1 MNGYGYLIVGI
12 VVVAII
18 ALLATNKKFV
28 ETLKNI
34 YKIEELRKR
43 ILYTLGLLLVY
54 RLGCF
59 VVIPGINPN
68 ALGEGSAL
76 ASQLEG
82 NGLLGLLNVFSGG
95 AFGNAAI
102 FALGVMPYI
111 TASIIIQLM
120 GIMIPY
126 FQKMQKEGES
136 GRRKMNQWTRMLT
149 IIVLLIQGPAYITNL
164 YHQVPEAFVYGNTFL
179 FLAYATVILIAG
191 TMFIMW
197 LGEKITDKGIG
208 NGISLIS
215 MIGSVARLPH
225 ALLAEI
231 NARFQ
236 TSDGSA
242 IMLILELVLLF
253 LVFMATVALVQAVRK
268 IPVQYAKRIVGNKQ
282 YGGVRQYIPLKMN
295 AANVMP
301 IIFAQALMFIPM
313 LFANVAPGFAAAFSD
328 MRGFWYNLTLGI
340 LVVAFTYFYTAI
352 IINPQ
357 MMADDMKRNGGFI
370 PGVKPGKATVN
381 YIDTIMTRIT
391 LPGSIFLAL
400 VAILPALAMKFLNIQ
415 QAFAYFYGGTSL
427 LIMVGVILDT
437 LKQIESY
444 LLMRHYDGLMK
455 TGRIQGRY

>member
-208 NGISLIS
+208 NGISLIIR
-215 MIGSVARLPH
+215 IGIVARLPH

>member
-208 NGISLIS
+208 NGISLII
-215 MIGSVARLPH
+215 MIGIVARLPH

-268 IPVQYAKRIVGNKQ
+268 IPVQYAKRFVGNKQ

>member
-208 NGISLIS
+208 NGISLII
-215 MIGSVARLPH
+215 MIGIVARLPH

-415 QAFAYFYGGTSL
+415 QEFAYFYGGTSL

>member
-208 NGISLIS
+208 NGISLII
-215 MIGSVARLPH
+215 MIGIVARLPH

-231 NARFQ
+231 NACFQ

>member
-149 IIVLLIQGPAYITNL
+149 ITVLLIQGPAYITNL

-208 NGISLIS
+208 NGISLII
-215 MIGSVARLPH
+215 MIGIVARLPH

-313 LFANVAPGFAAAFSD
+313 LFAKVAPGFAAAFSD

>member
-208 NGISLIS
+208 NGISLIIV
-215 MIGSVARLPH
+215 IGIVARLPH

>member
-1 MNGYGYLIVGI
+1 MNQYLVVGI
-12 VVVAII
+12 VFIVII
-18 ALLATNKKFV
+18 ALLATNKKLV

-43 ILYTLGLLLVY
+43 VLYTIGLLLVY
-54 RLGCF
+54 RLGSF

-164 YHQVPEAFVYGNTFL
+164 YRQVPDAFVYGNTFL
-179 FLAYATVILIAG
+179 FLAYATIIMIAG

-208 NGISLIS
+208 NGISLII
-215 MIGSVARLPH
+215 MIGIVARLPH

-236 TSDGSA
+236 TADGSA

>member
-1 MNGYGYLIVGI
+1 MNHYIAVGI
-12 VVVAII
+12 VLIVIVAIM
-18 ALLATNKKFV
+18 ATNKKLV

-43 ILYTLGLLLVY
+43 ILYTLGLLLIY
-54 RLGCF
+54 RLGSF

-76 ASQLEG
+76 ASQMDD
-82 NGLLGLLNVFSGG
+82 NSLLGLLNVFSGG

-136 GRRKMNQWTRMLT
+136 GRRKMNQWTRFLT
-149 IIVLLIQGPAYITNL
+149 IVVLAIQGPAYIANL
-164 YHQVPEAFVYGNTFL
+164 FHTLPGEAFIYGHSFW
-179 FLAYATVILIAG
+179 FVVYATIILIAG

-208 NGISLIS
+208 NGISLII
-215 MIGSVARLPH
+215 MIGIVARLPH

-242 IMLILELVLLF
+242 IMIILELVLLY
-253 LVFMATVALVQAVRK
+253 LVFMATIALVQAVRK
-268 IPVQYAKRIVGNKQ
+268 VPVQYAKRIIGNKQ

-301 IIFAQALMFIPM
+301 IIFAPALMFIPM
-313 LFANVAPGFAAAFSD
+313 LFTNIAPGFAGAYSD
-328 MRGFWYNLTLGI
+328 MSGFW
-340 LVVAFTYFYTAI
+340 
-352 IINPQ
+352 
-357 MMADDMKRNGGFI
+357 
-370 PGVKPGKATVN
+370 
-381 YIDTIMTRIT
+381 
-391 LPGSIFLAL
+391 
-400 VAILPALAMKFLNIQ
+400 
-415 QAFAYFYGGTSL
+415 
-427 LIMVGVILDT
+427 
-437 LKQIESY
+437 
-444 LLMRHYDGLMK
+444 
-455 TGRIQGRY
+455 

>member
-197 LGEKITDKGIG
+197 LGEKITDEGIG
-208 NGISLIS
+208 NGISLII
-215 MIGSVARLPH
+215 MIGIIARLPH

>member
-1 MNGYGYLIVGI
+1 MNTYIIVGVVLAI
-12 VVVAII
+12 VVAF
-18 ALLATNKKFV
+18 LATNKKVV
-28 ETLKNI
+28 ETIKNI
-34 YKIEELRKR
+34 YKIEELRQR
-43 ILYTLGLLLVY
+43 VFYTLQLLLIY
-54 RLGCF
+54 RLGSF

-76 ASQLEG
+76 ASQMDS
-82 NGLLGLLNVFSGG
+82 NGLLGLLDVFSGG

-111 TASIIIQLM
+111 TASIIIQLLGM
-120 GIMIPY
+120 MVPY

-136 GRRKMNQWTRMLT
+136 GRRKMNQWTRFLT
-149 IIVLLIQGPAYITNL
+149 IAVLMLQGPAYVANL
-164 YHQVPEAFVYGNTFL
+164 FAQVPNAFVYGNSFG
-179 FLAYATVILIAG
+179 FIAYATTVLIAG
-191 TMFIMW
+191 TMFVMW

-208 NGISLIS
+208 NGVSLII
-215 MIGSVARLPH
+215 MIGIVARLPH
-225 ALLAEI
+225 ALLAEV
-231 NARFQ
+231 NARFE
-236 TSDGSA
+236 TADGSA

-253 LVFMATVALVQAVRK
+253 LVFMATIALVQAVRK

-282 YGGVRQYIPLKMN
+282 YGGVRQYIPLKIN

-313 LFANVAPGFAAAFSD
+313 LFVDIAPGFASAFST
-328 MRGFWYNLTLGI
+328 MTGFWYNFTLAI

-352 IINPQ
+352 IVNPQ

-370 PGVKPGKATVN
+370 PGVKPGKHTVT

-391 LPGSIFLAL
+391 LPGSIFLAI
-400 VAILPALAMKFLNIQ
+400 VAILPSLAMRFLGIQ
-415 QAFAYFYGGTSL
+415 QAFAYFFGGTSL
-427 LIMVGVILDT
+427 LIMVGVVLDT

-455 TGRIQGRY
+455 TGRIQGRH

>member
-208 NGISLIS
+208 NGISLIIMS
-215 MIGSVARLPH
+215 GIVARLPH

>member
-1 MNGYGYLIVGI
+1 MNQYLVVGI
-12 VVVAII
+12 VFLVII
-18 ALLATNKKFV
+18 ALLATNKKVV

-43 ILYTLGLLLVY
+43 VIYTIGLLLVY
-54 RLGCF
+54 RLGSF
-59 VVIPGINPN
+59 IVLPGINPN

-95 AFGNAAI
+95 AFANAAI

-111 TASIIIQLM
+111 TASIIIQLAGM
-120 GIMIPY
+120 MIPAV
-126 FQKMQKEGES
+126 QKLQKEGES
-136 GRRKMNQWTRMLT
+136 GRRKMNQWTRLLT
-149 IIVLLIQGPAYITNL
+149 IVVLVIQGPAYIANL
-164 YHQVPEAFVYGNTFL
+164 YHQVPTAFVYGNSFG
-179 FLAYATVILIAG
+179 FVAYATTILIAG

-208 NGISLIS
+208 NGISLII
-215 MIGSVARLPH
+215 MIGIVARLPH
-225 ALLAEI
+225 ALLAEV

-236 TSDGSA
+236 TSTGSA

-253 LVFMATVALVQAVRK
+253 LVFMATIALVQAVRK
-268 IPVQYAKRIVGNKQ
+268 VPVQYAKRIVGNKQ

-301 IIFAQALMFIPM
+301 IIFAQALMFIPA
-313 LFANVAPGFAAAFSD
+313 LFTGTAFAAAFST
-328 MRGFWYNLTLGI
+328 MTGFWYNFTLAV
-340 LVVAFTYFYTAI
+340 LVIAFTYFYTAI

-357 MMADDMKRNGGFI
+357 MMADDMKRNG
-370 PGVKPGKATVN
+370 VKPGKQTVN

-391 LPGSIFLAL
+391 LPGSIFLAI
-400 VAILPALAMKFLNIQ
+400 VAILPALAMKFLGIQ

-427 LIMVGVILDT
+427 LIMVGVVLDT

-455 TGRIQGRY
+455 TGRIQGRH